1 MLHPISEKFSQH
13 YLWNISDVHLIDNGP
28 LSSFQ
33 ERPSRAF
40 SFHTLP
46 EFCYS
51 DSIPIRYGSGL
62 SCHLTGTS
70 KDSEDSISVQFDYRR
85 FHRVSVQLV
94 FRRFHSVSAQ
104 FVLKRFHHM
113 SLFSLFCSCLCS
125 VCFQKPLPCLCSVCL
140 QKISPCV
147 FVQLVVRVSLLSLF
161 PEVSTMSLL
170 RLFPEVS
177 TMSWF
182 GFVFRRFHHV
192 SLLSLSSENPTT
204 CLLSLSYMCLCSV
217 CLQKIPLC
225 LCSPGGGLPPT
236 RHFPHHIGRRAGPSP
251 AGGEGEQ
258 LDGEHHDGVHAPV
271 PHHL

>member
-1 MLHPISEKFSQH
+1 
-13 YLWNISDVHLIDNGP
+13 
-28 LSSFQ
+28 
-33 ERPSRAF
+33 
-40 SFHTLP
+40 
-46 EFCYS
+46 
-51 DSIPIRYGSGL
+51 
-62 SCHLTGTS
+62 
-70 KDSEDSISVQFDYRR
+70 
-85 FHRVSVQLV
+85 
-94 FRRFHSVSAQ
+94 
-104 FVLKRFHHM
+104 M

-258 LDGEHHDGVHAPV
+258 LDGEHHDGVHAPG